1 MDPPPEPPEPGAKD
15 ADKDDVS
22 DYGDDD
28 GLSWYASA
36 AADADAEEPA
46 PDETAEQEQPEDAA
60 VTDPYVTAE
69 SDPYEV
75 FAEEAE
81 EAPADL
87 ADSNEPKAVALE
99 EDAGK
104 RAAESEALK
113 PPKPSAAP
121 DLSRPAKVQRTE
133 APAEPQLT
141 QPAPLPLKQLAE
153 VLQVPPAP
161 EAEAAKA
168 WTPSWLQ
175 ETSEDTAPTPT
186 DHLAQVPE
194 REFLDQDRLDQ
205 ALSWDERC
213 VIVRQGQVHI
223 ELQHRNPPMD
233 NADLL
238 RFCDW
243 LDEQMPLVVNHFPYV
258 KKSGAYVDLSD
269 NEIGTDGL
277 DKLFQVLR
285 GHRVPCV
292 VLKAYRNSI
301 DDSFVDTLVEYLYTQ
316 PEAFPMHGI
325 HISHNDISDKGAF
338 RLIRAAAQCGH
349 YPRLTTR
356 LPLWLRLE
364 VNALMN
370 PQKVIKDANDEGFT
384 VCLMQDGLCSREK
397 CDHYSGVHVQLPY
410 FLNQP
415 AKGFANLEQFGASQR
430 RQTWAA
436 PYSSSQGTLAP
447 KASPVGN
454 SDAGTFGSPMLGVKV
469 KASPPTPSPE
479 LAGQQ
484 QQEWW
489 PGHGRGR
496 GGWNGG
502 KGGGRWAG
510 GGGGGR
516 GRMWQ
521 GKSLVAKVRK
531 DVKLPEGQPD
541 LGFQWRHVGDGNAPR
556 LTSVARSSF
565 VGSVAKVGDC
575 LLRVNGLDMAMMTE
589 KQITD
594 LLKQR
599 PLELRFGDE

>member
-1 MDPPPEPPEPGAKD
+1 MRCIAPSQ
-15 ADKDDVS
+15 DD
-22 DYGDDD
+22 
-28 GLSWYASA
+28 
-36 AADADAEEPA
+36 
-46 PDETAEQEQPEDAA
+46 T
-60 VTDPYVTAE
+60 
-69 SDPYEV
+69 
-75 FAEEAE
+75 
-81 EAPADL
+81 
-87 ADSNEPKAVALE
+87 
-99 EDAGK
+99 GK
-104 RAAESEALK
+104 RAAESEEPAK

-133 APAEPQLT
+133 ASEERNLFCAAGRGQQRAVSCEAPEPQLT

-175 ETSEDTAPTPT
+175 ETSEGDTAPT

-194 REFLDQDRLDQ
+194 REFLDQDGLDQ

-223 ELQHRNPPMD
+223 ELQRRNPPMD

-364 VNALMN
+364 VNALTN
-370 PQKVIKDANDEGFT
+370 PQKVIKDANNEGFT

-447 KASPVGN
+447 KAASPVGT
-454 SDAGTFGSPMLGVKV
+454 SD
-469 KASPPTPSPE
+469 
-479 LAGQQ
+479 
-484 QQEWW
+484 
-489 PGHGRGR
+489 
-496 GGWNGG
+496 
-502 KGGGRWAG
+502 
-510 GGGGGR
+510 
-516 GRMWQ
+516 
-521 GKSLVAKVRK
+521 
-531 DVKLPEGQPD
+531 
-541 LGFQWRHVGDGNAPR
+541 
-556 LTSVARSSF
+556 
-565 VGSVAKVGDC
+565 
-575 LLRVNGLDMAMMTE
+575 
-589 KQITD
+589 
-594 LLKQR
+594 
-599 PLELRFGDE
+599 